1 MRLFIALELPAPV
14 RAEMVAVQER
24 LRRTAHPVR
33 WSEADSMH
41 LTLQFLGES
50 AAPLATELTSALAQ
64 LEPPTFSLQLASV
77 GVFPHARQP
86 RVIWV
91 GVTGD
96 LVDLTTL
103 QRQVVA
109 LTSALGYAAPS
120 QPFVPH
126 LTLGRITTGAS
137 PAALRAL
144 RTALEQLAPP
154 TPLRW
159 NAGRPYLFQSLPNP
173 QGSTYIR
180 LGHRE
185 GTS

>member
-1 MRLFIALELPAPV
+1 MRLFIALELPEIV
-14 RAEMVAVQER
+14 RAEMIATQER
-24 LRRTAHPVR
+24 LRQTARPVR
-33 WSEADSMH
+33 WSKADSMH

-50 AAPLATELTSALAQ
+50 AAPVAMELTTTLAQ
-64 LEPPTFSLQLASV
+64 LEPPSFSLQLASV

-86 RVIWV
+86 RVIWI

-96 LVDLTTL
+96 LAALATL
-103 QRQVVA
+103 QQQVVA

-126 LTLGRITTGAS
+126 LTLGRIKTGVS

-144 RTALEQLAPP
+144 CTALEQLAPP

-159 NAGRPYLFQSLPNP
+159 NTGRPYLFQSLPNP